1 MLQGRFSSVE
11 SGVLA
16 RTNLQPQ
23 SHSLEKSHALYS
35 AKQESGPKSAFL
47 QIHHM
52 AMRRRR

>member
-23 SHSLEKSHALYS
+23 SHSLEKSHALHS